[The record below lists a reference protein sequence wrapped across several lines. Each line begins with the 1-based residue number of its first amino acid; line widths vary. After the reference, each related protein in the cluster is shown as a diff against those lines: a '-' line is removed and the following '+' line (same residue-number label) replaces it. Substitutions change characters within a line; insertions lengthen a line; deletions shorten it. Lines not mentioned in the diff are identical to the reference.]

1 MRLATPN
8 EPLLDS
14 SRHAAEGAEGAIPV
28 RMPFMPKAGASASK
42 LAPRVGSS
50 GPMAMPRAAILDSNH
65 PLAAWLN
72 WLDDRL
78 RLALNVTRGMVGAE
92 AMRDA
97 YRGLYISS
105 EEVDRLLAQAPGGPL
120 FGGLNASSFPDA
132 ALPPAF
138 ARIATASGLTPFD
151 IAAILIAVAPELDLR
166 YERLYAFLQDDVSR
180 KRPSVDL
187 VLNLLCGDTEQK
199 LHMRSRF
206 ISPAPLLRYGLLQ
219 LLPDSPSSAP
229 ALAVHVVKA
238 DAQVL
243 AALLAETG
251 IDARLVACT
260 HVHALTPSAEAPA
273 RQHTHG
279 GPQLDALTRIAL
291 LATDGAAPLRCH
303 LYGADAIALQT
314 AANTLAAE
322 IQRPVLHLDLAVLSS
337 LARAGAPQER
347 LFAATLGAAW
357 RYAWIHEA
365 ILCCNG
371 VDALYVADAGT
382 DLRTL
387 LDYLDHPLAVCVLTG
402 AQARNFDIAT
412 GSVLNLAW
420 HALTRRD
427 RQQVWHEQLDRHD
440 LPVYAATM
448 LASRFQLGMGQTR
461 DAVRSTADQLRLI
474 GAAELGAGELEQM
487 LSAAA
492 RLQTRH
498 VFAGLAQL
506 IEPRRSWNDLIL
518 PDDALAQVHEIAS
531 RFQHQ
536 DRVLNEWGFA
546 GKLGY
551 GTGTTVLFAGPSG
564 TGKTMAAEVLAH
576 ALGLDLY
583 RIDLAAVV
591 SKYIGETEKN
601 LDRLFNAADQ
611 ANAVL
616 FFDEAD
622 ALFGKRTEVKDSH
635 DRYANLEISYLLQKM
650 EQYQGIA
657 ILASNLRQ
665 NLDDAFVR
673 RLAFIVHFPFPDE
686 AQRRRLWEVV
696 WPGKV
701 RLAADIDTD
710 ELARDLNFSGG
721 NIKNVALAA
730 AFLAAAKDGEGEGVI
745 TRDHIYCAAERE
757 FQKLGRANSMTKL
770 VNIEKSA

>member
-1 MRLATPN
+1 MALPTPYTTAQP
-8 EPLLDS
+8 ESD
-14 SRHAAEGAEGAIPV
+14 
-28 RMPFMPKAGASASK
+28 
-42 LAPRVGSS
+42 
-50 GPMAMPRAAILDSNH
+50 H
-65 PLAAWLN
+65 PLAPWLN

-78 RLALNVTRGMVGAE
+78 RLALRVMRGTVGIE
-92 AMRDA
+92 SMSDA
-97 YRGLYISS
+97 YRGLFITA
-105 EEVDRLLAQAPGGPL
+105 EEVDRLLTQQPGRPL
-120 FGGLNASSFPDA
+120 FGGLDASGFADA
-132 ALPPAF
+132 PLPPEF
-138 ARIATASGLTPFD
+138 SRIAAATELIPFD
-151 IAAILIAVAPELDLR
+151 VAAILIAVAPELDLR

-187 VLNLLCGDTEQK
+187 VLNLLCRNTEEK
-199 LHMRSRF
+199 LRMRRRF
-206 ISPAPLLRYGLLQ
+206 IPPAPLLRYGLLQ
-219 LLPDSPSSAP
+219 LLPESAHTAPS
-229 ALAVHVVKA
+229 LASHVLKPDPQIV
-238 DAQVL
+238 
-243 AALLAETG
+243 AALLGDAGMDANLHACAHLQPFTPPAESASVENAHWG
-251 IDARLVACT
+251 PALKALSEIAAQ
-260 HVHALTPSAEAPA
+260 ALT
-273 RQHTHG
+273 G
-279 GPQLDALTRIAL
+279 
-291 LATDGAAPLRCH
+291 ATPLRCH
-303 LYGADAIALQT
+303 LYGSDAIALQMAT
-314 AANTLAAE
+314 NTLASN
-322 IQRPVLHLDLAVLSS
+322 IQRPVLHIDLARLKDI
-337 LARAGAPQER
+337 AGAGASHEKS
-347 LFAATLGAAW
+347 FARTLGAVFRHAW
-357 RYAWIHEA
+357 MHDAFLCFNEVDVLYA
-365 ILCCNG
+365 
-371 VDALYVADAGT
+371 VDSAA

-387 LDYLDHPLAVCVLTG
+387 LDYLDHPIAICVLTG
-402 AQARNFDIAT
+402 ATMHDFGNAA
-412 GSVLNLAW
+412 GSLLNVAL

-427 RQQVWHEQLDRHD
+427 RQHVWHTQLDQCG
-440 LPVYAATM
+440 LPVDAATA
-448 LASRFQLGMGQTR
+448 LASRFQLTTGQTR
-461 DAVRSTADQLRLI
+461 NAVRATVNQLRLSTDVNVE
-474 GAAELGAGELEQM
+474 APALAHM
-487 LSAAA
+487 LFASS

-506 IEPRRSWNDLIL
+506 IEPRRSWADLIL
-518 PDDALAQVHEIAS
+518 PDDALAQLHEISS
-531 RFQHQ
+531 RFLHQ
-536 DRVLNEWGFA
+536 DQVLNEWGFA
-546 GKLGY
+546 GKLSY

>member
-50 GPMAMPRAAILDSNH
+50 GPMAMPRATILDSNH

-347 LFAATLGAAW
+347 LFATTLGAAW

-402 AQARNFDIAT
+402 AQARNFDI
-412 GSVLNLAW
+412 
-420 HALTRRD
+420 
-427 RQQVWHEQLDRHD
+427 
-440 LPVYAATM
+440 ATM

-650 EQYQGIA
+650 EQYLGIA

-686 AQRRRLWEVV
+686 VQRRRIWEVV
-696 WPGKV
+696 WPAKV
-701 RLAADIDTD
+701 RLADDIDKD
-710 ELARDLNFSGG
+710 ASARDLKFSGG

-730 AFLAAAKDGEGEGVI
+730 AFLAAGDDEGVI
-745 TRDHIYCAAERE
+745 RREHIHGAAERE
-757 FQKLGRANSMTKL
+757 FQKLGRPNAMSKSTTT
-770 VNIEKSA
+770 EKSA